1 MDEKRISES
10 LKKAQD
16 KYRKVST
23 RTYSIRLNKQT
34 DADVIEVL
42 DRIDNK
48 QAYIRNL
55 VRSDIEANSGDIKE
69 TASRYNKDRIINI
82 CFNKKTE
89 EWHATCPAAG
99 LNIRSDS
106 YDVILNKIS
115 RAMGGEY
122 VIKTSDIEVQ
132 DDTGKQT

>member
-1 MDEKRISES
+1 MDEKKISES
-10 LKKAQD
+10 LKKAQN

-55 VRSDIEANSGDIKE
+55 VRSDINTHNGDIKE
-69 TASRYNKDRIINI
+69 TAMKHNKDRIINI
-82 CFNKKTE
+82 HLDKKTE

-106 YDVILNKIS
+106 YDVMLNKIS
-115 RAMGGEY
+115 RTMNGEY
-122 VIKTSDIEVQ
+122 VIKTSDMEVPG
-132 DDTGKQT
+132 DNGELP